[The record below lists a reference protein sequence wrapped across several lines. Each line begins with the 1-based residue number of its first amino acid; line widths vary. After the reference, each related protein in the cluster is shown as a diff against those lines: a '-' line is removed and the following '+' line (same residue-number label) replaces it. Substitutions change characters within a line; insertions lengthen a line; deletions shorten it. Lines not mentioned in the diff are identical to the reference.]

1 MEISGKA
8 KYYIKL
14 IIVTAVVYFSLKYL
28 LPMFLPFLAAY
39 FLVYLLR
46 PIVRLLNQ
54 RFKINRKLSSV
65 ILLGIL
71 VAVLG
76 VAIGFITNAVIKQ
89 IRNFCSNYVEYEKKL
104 DNITDKACDVLEK
117 YSGIESR
124 EIKVYVDKGIDT
136 MSDMGTSAETVNKVM
151 DKSISTVILIG
162 ELFVFVLTMIISS
175 YYMLNN
181 NDNNKNNE
189 KENSKKK
196 TINNKDSVMYK
207 DVRRLTSK
215 VGHVCIAYI
224 KTQLIIMAITS
235 LICFISFMIINN
247 DYALLLALIVGFLD
261 ALPLIGVGLILI
273 PWCLVYVILGDYVK
287 AVVIFIT
294 FVICYLVREFMEPRL
309 MGNQIGITPLATI
322 VSMYVG
328 YKVFGVI
335 GVILGPVGYILID
348 TLMET
353 QTGKNG

>member
-1 MEISGKA
+1 MEVSAKT

-76 VAIGFITNAVIKQ
+76 VAICFITNAVIKQ
-89 IRNFCSNYVEYEKKL
+89 IKNFCSNYVEYEKKL
-104 DNITDKACDVLEK
+104 DHITDKACDVLEK

-136 MSDMGTSAETVNKVM
+136 VSEMGTSEETVNKVM
-151 DKSISTVILIG
+151 NKSISTVILIG

-181 NDNNKNNE
+181 NEKSNNK
-189 KENSKKK
+189 ENGKKK
-196 TINNKDSVMYK
+196 TINNKGSVIYK
-207 DVRRLTSK
+207 DIRRLTSK

-235 LICFISFMIINN
+235 VICFISFMFINN

-273 PWCLVYVILGDYVK
+273 PWGLVYLILGEYVK
-287 AVVIFIT
+287 AVIIFIT
-294 FVICYLVREFMEPRL
+294 FVICYLVREFLEPRL

-322 VSMYVG
+322 VAMYVG

-348 TLMET
+348 TLMEMPNE
-353 QTGKNG
+353 KF

>member
-1 MEISGKA
+1 MEDSGRA

-46 PIVRLLNQ
+46 PIVRLFNK
-54 RFKINRKLSSV
+54 RFRINRKVSSI

-71 VAVLG
+71 VTILG
-76 VAIGFITNAVIKQ
+76 LAIGFIANAAIKQ
-89 IRNFCSNYVEYEKKL
+89 IKNFCCNYVKYEKKL
-104 DNITDKACDVLEK
+104 DNMTDKACDVLER

-124 EIKVYVDKGIDT
+124 EIKEYVDKGIDSISEIGKST
-136 MSDMGTSAETVNKVM
+136 ETVNKVM
-151 DKSISTVILIG
+151 NKSISTVILIG
-162 ELFVFVLTMIISS
+162 EIFVFVLTMIISS
-175 YYMLNN
+175 YYMLNSDDDSKN
-181 NDNNKNNE
+181 NSKNDNE
-189 KENSKKK
+189 K
-196 TINNKDSVMYK
+196 SVIYK
-207 DVRRLTSK
+207 DIRRLTSK

-224 KTQLIIMAITS
+224 KTQLIIMSITS
-235 LICFISFMIINN
+235 VICFISFMLIKN

-273 PWCLVYVILGDYVK
+273 PWGLVYIISGNYVNAAIIL
-287 AVVIFIT
+287 IT
-294 FVICYLVREFMEPRL
+294 FVICYLVREFIEPRL
-309 MGNQIGITPLATI
+309 MGNQIGITPLVTI
-322 VSMYVG
+322 ISMYVG

-335 GVILGPVGYILID
+335 GVILGPVGYILIN

-353 QTGKNG
+353 KEKK

>member
-89 IRNFCSNYVEYEKKL
+89 IKNFCSNYVEYEKKL

-175 YYMLNN
+175 YYMLNY
-181 NDNNKNNE
+181 
-189 KENSKKK
+189 
-196 TINNKDSVMYK
+196 KDSVMYK

-235 LICFISFMIINN
+235 LICFISFMIIKN
-247 DYALLLALIVGFLD
+247 DYALLFALIVGFLD

>member
-46 PIVRLLNQ
+46 PIVRVLNQ

-89 IRNFCSNYVEYEKKL
+89 IKNFCSNYVEYEKKL

-175 YYMLNN
+175 YYMLNY
-181 NDNNKNNE
+181 
-189 KENSKKK
+189 
-196 TINNKDSVMYK
+196 KDSVMYK

-235 LICFISFMIINN
+235 LICFISFMIIKN

>member
-46 PIVRLLNQ
+46 PIVRVLNQ

-175 YYMLNN
+175 YYMLNY
-181 NDNNKNNE
+181 
-189 KENSKKK
+189 
-196 TINNKDSVMYK
+196 KDSVMYK

-235 LICFISFMIINN
+235 LICFISFMIIKN